1 MQSGKILRQR
11 YKIIQSLGSGGF
23 GDTYL
28 AEDLD
33 LPVQPKP
40 KCVVKHLS
48 PKIPDPGVLTIA
60 QKLFEREAAT
70 LYKLGK
76 DSDQIPKLFAH
87 FQEGREF
94 YLVQE
99 YIEGQDISQEL
110 TPGKKL
116 SESYTIA
123 LLKGILSALAVAH
136 QNNIIHRDIKPQ
148 NLMRRKSDKKIVLI
162 DFGAVKE
169 ISVLTTYQ
177 KGTTTFTVAVG
188 TPGYMPSE
196 QSNGQPKLSSDI
208 YAVGMVGIKAL
219 TGKDPYNLQKDSKT
233 GNVIWRNE
241 AQVSNRLA
249 NILDRMVHE
258 YFPLRYEN
266 ATAVLEEL
274 GLTTSPPTPQ
284 PKPAPKVSQTK
295 TVVVNPPPPPNKS
308 RRQILILGG
317 LAGSGFIAAILS
329 RGFGNKP
336 SPENISTSRPNIPT
350 SQPIPE
356 TPRENISA
364 SQPIPETPR
373 ENISTPEV
381 TPAPPPPP
389 RPKFPIQK
397 FTTVT
402 VNSRGEIISR
412 RQHQAEV
419 MTENLGNGVFLEM
432 VKIPAGRFLMGS
444 PETEAERQDNESPQH
459 YVDVPEFFMGKYPVT
474 QAQWQ
479 AVMGNNPS
487 RFKGANRPVERVNWN
502 DATEFCQKLSD
513 ITGKKYSLPSESQW
527 EYACRARTSTPF
539 YFGETITSELVNYNG
554 NYPYADAPKGKYR
567 EQTTDVGIFPPNSFG
582 LYDMHGNVWEWCQDV
597 WHDNYEGAPTDGS
610 AWETGGNTKFRLLRG
625 GSWLFNSWN
634 CRCAGRNYY
643 DAGSLDNLVGFR
655 VVSSG
660 VVVSG
665 FGS

>member
-1 MQSGKILRQR
+1 MQPGKILRNH
-11 YKIIQSLGSGGF
+11 YKIIQLLGSGGF

-33 LPVQPKP
+33 LPGKP

-48 PKIPDPGVLTIA
+48 PKSSDPGVLAIA
-60 QKLFEREAAT
+60 QRLFDREANT
-70 LYKLGK
+70 LYKLGE

-87 FQEGREF
+87 FQEGTEF

-99 YIEGQDISQEL
+99 YIEGQDISKEL

-148 NLMRRKSDKKIVLI
+148 NLMRRKSDNKIVLI

-169 ISVLTTYQ
+169 ISVLTTANQ
-177 KGTTTFTVAVG
+177 PGTTTLTVAVG

-196 QSNGQPKLSSDI
+196 QSNGKPKLSSDI
-208 YAVGMVGIKAL
+208 YAVGILGIKAL
-219 TGKDPYNLQKDSKT
+219 TGKDPQNLPTDPKT
-233 GNVIWRNE
+233 GNIIWQNQ

-266 ATAVLEEL
+266 ATAVLEAL

-295 TVVVNPPPPPNKS
+295 TVVAKPQPQPNKS

-317 LAGSGFIAAILS
+317 LAGGGFVAAILS

-356 TPRENISA
+356 TTPENIPA
-364 SQPIPETPR
+364 PQPIPETPP
-373 ENISTPEV
+373 ENISPPQP

-389 RPKFPIQK
+389 RPKFPIQT
-397 FTTVT
+397 FSTVT

-419 MTENLGNGVFLEM
+419 MTENLGNGVSLEM
-432 VKIPAGRFLMGS
+432 VKIPADRFLMGS
-444 PETEAERQDNESPQH
+444 PETEAGRPDRESPQH

-479 AVMGNNPS
+479 TVMGKKNFLQVMMGNKNNPS
-487 RFKGANRPVERVNWN
+487 YFKGANRPVEKVSWY
-502 DATEFCQKLSD
+502 DATEFCQKLSR
-513 ITGKKYSLPSESQW
+513 ITGKKD
-527 EYACRARTSTPF
+527 
-539 YFGETITSELVNYNG
+539 YFS
-554 NYPYADAPKGKYR
+554 
-567 EQTTDVGIFPPNSFG
+567 
-582 LYDMHGNVWEWCQDV
+582 
-597 WHDNYEGAPTDGS
+597 
-610 AWETGGNTKFRLLRG
+610 
-625 GSWLFNSWN
+625 
-634 CRCAGRNYY
+634 
-643 DAGSLDNLVGFR
+643 
-655 VVSSG
+655 
-660 VVVSG
+660 
-665 FGS
+665 